1 VRKRPVADRLELAR
15 VFAGATPRYWLAVF
29 PEVCR
34 ELGHWRHR
42 AAAIED
48 AALRAL
54 ALAALEKRGNIEGAA
69 AFAAFTPRAHR
80 RAVVR
85 ALTAFQ
91 AAYNYADMLAEQPSA
106 DPVGNGRRLHE
117 ALLLALDPGA
127 VRVDYYE
134 HYPRREGTGREGAGY
149 LDEIVERC
157 RAALATL
164 PSYAAVAPAAQR
176 AAARI
181 VACQSLSLG
190 EHGRAQE
197 DLEHWGREHI
207 PAGAELE
214 WWEAAAAGGS
224 SLGVYALIAT
234 AAEPAVDPA
243 EIAAIEHAYF
253 PWIGSLHSLLDSFVD
268 EAEDAEIG
276 QLSLVGCYACR
287 ADAAHR
293 MGSLAARAVR
303 DAKQLPGGERHAVLV
318 AAMAGYYLSSAQVS
332 EADALPIARNV
343 SEAMGALTTPVRLVF
358 GTRRLL
364 ARRRLMHSASPRT

>member
-1 VRKRPVADRLELAR
+1 VRKRPVGDRLELAR
-15 VFAGATPRYWLAVF
+15 VFAGATPRYWLTVF

-34 ELGHWRHR
+34 ELAHWRRR

-48 AALRAL
+48 PALRAL

-69 AFAAFTPRAHR
+69 AFAAFVPRRYRGA
-80 RAVVR
+80 AVR

-91 AAYNYADMLAEQPSA
+91 AAYNYADMLAEQPSE

-117 ALLLALDPGA
+117 VLLVALDPA
-127 VRVDYYE
+127 AAHVDYHE
-134 HYPRREGTGREGAGY
+134 HYPRREGTGY

-181 VACQSLSLG
+181 VDCQSLSLG

-197 DLEHWGREHI
+197 QLEHWGREHI
-207 PAGAELE
+207 PVGAELE

-224 SLGVYALIAT
+224 SLGVYALIAA
-234 AAEPAVDPA
+234 AAEPAVDPG
-243 EIAAIEHAYF
+243 EIAAIERAYF

-268 EAEDAEIG
+268 ETEDAEIG

-287 ADAAHR
+287 ADAATR
-293 MGSLAARAVR
+293 MGALAARAVR
-303 DAKQLPGGERHAVLV
+303 EAEGLPAGERHAVLV
-318 AAMAGYYLSSAQVS
+318 AAMTGYYLSCAEVS
-332 EADALPIARNV
+332 EAEALPIARNV
-343 SEAMGALTTPVRLVF
+343 SETMGALTTPVRLVF
-358 GTRRLL
+358 RTRHLL
-364 ARRRLMHSASPRT
+364 ARRRSMHSASPRA